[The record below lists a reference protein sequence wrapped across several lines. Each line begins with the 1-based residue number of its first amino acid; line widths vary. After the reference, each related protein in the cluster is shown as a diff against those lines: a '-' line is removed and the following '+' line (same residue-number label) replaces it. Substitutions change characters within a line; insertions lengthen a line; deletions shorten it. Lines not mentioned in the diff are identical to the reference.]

1 VFDPAGSL
9 LILGDAMNNIG
20 SKLGGPNPQYT
31 ADMAEAHRS
40 VKKLAKLKFERAVFG
55 HGDPIDKA
63 AAQAIAKLAG
73 TL

>member
-1 VFDPAGSL
+1 
-9 LILGDAMNNIG
+9 MTNIE
-20 SKLGGPNPQYT
+20 SKLGGPSPQYT
-31 ADMAEAHRS
+31 ANMAEAHQS